1 MLMTFWVAFET
12 ILETVSEADPP
23 RKGPRWAHAGHQAR
37 ASKPP
42 KKSCMFKQKPET
54 TDSFRRFL
62 GSGDL
67 TGEPSEAQKERK
79 APKRHPKNSKALKK
93 EFKIDSIVFA
103 KYERILGAILGQES
117 SPKLVLYLNSFL
129 D

>member
-12 ILETVSEADPP
+12 ILETVSEVDPP
-23 RKGPRWAHAGHQAR
+23 RKGPRWAHAGHQELQ
-37 ASKPP
+37 SP
-42 KKSCMFKQKPET
+42 KKLHVMLLKQKPET
-54 TDSFRRFL
+54 TDSFRRFV

-79 APKRHPKNSKALKK
+79 KGSQAKRHPKNSKAS
-93 EFKIDSIVFA
+93 KI
-103 KYERILGAILGQES
+103 KYERILGAILRQES
-117 SPKLVLYLNSFL
+117 SPALVPYLTSFL